1 MFSEMGG
8 VVDSLCEGK
17 FSQVPLIL
25 FDVCS
30 LCGL

>member
-17 FSQVPLIL
+17 LL
-25 FDVCS
+25 TNAFDNYLMCVR
-30 LCGL
+30 